1 MEETVG
7 RFYCL
12 HSECKNVDE
21 KSFESR
27 PSFVEHWNDKHATV
41 KNNENTFQ
49 VNKKCGGRNPFK
61 SYFVDGKE
69 NQIEVVI
76 E

>member
-12 HSECKNVDE
+12 HSNCKNVDE

-27 PSFVEHWNDKHATV
+27 TSFVEHWNDKHATV

-49 VNKKCGGRNPFK
+49 VKKSSKEDFLLILTIFAGGKKLKFK
-61 SYFVDGKE
+61 
-69 NQIEVVI
+69 
-76 E
+76 